1 MITEE
6 RLAVETITEEE
17 IRPAGPRS
25 RSLPEPK
32 GRIPQTRSPQPVASS
47 DKPSLLWRVI
57 FFFVGFTFV
66 SLGWPLAVSA
76 VGAFIGVPLII
87 VGLALMQAQER

>member
-6 RLAVETITEEE
+6 RLARETIAEEE
-17 IRPAGPRS
+17 IRPARPRL

-32 GRIPQTRSPQPVASS
+32 ERIRPTQPPQPVASS
-47 DKPSLLWRVI
+47 DKPSVLWRLI

-76 VGAFIGVPLII
+76 IGAFIGVPLII
-87 VGLALMQAQER
+87 IGLALMQAQAR